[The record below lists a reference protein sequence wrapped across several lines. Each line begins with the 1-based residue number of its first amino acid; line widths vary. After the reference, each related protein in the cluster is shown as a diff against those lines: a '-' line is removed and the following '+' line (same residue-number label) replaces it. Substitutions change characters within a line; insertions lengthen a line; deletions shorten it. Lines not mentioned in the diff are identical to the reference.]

1 MVQAERL
8 RHRAGASRG
17 PAVTSQPRAP
27 GAAPGRG
34 LLTPLWCRSPLPG
47 GGCAAAGGVTPDPA
61 AGTEVGAPRS
71 TPLLRAVQGWLR
83 GQSGAGLGRTAGA
96 RTGRSHRHRGWAGQ
110 DSAGS
115 SVPGEGLCAAVPPAR
130 PGEAP
135 AARAAGAPG
144 SADVRRP
151 LNSDAAAL
159 PRHFP
164 RRQRGA
170 AAARWRGWPAGRR
183 AQGAGAGAPRAAR
196 PRRASPEAGAA
207 APGRER
213 RAAAGHRVGVKKAAL
228 APCWSIRVH
237 PEVRALGTEPHFFD
251 RNYHRGLEWYRSLM
265 PRTLDSQI
273 TVEKTPSYFVTKEA
287 PRRIFNMSR
296 DTKLIVVVRNPVTRA
311 ISDYTQ
317 TLSKK
322 PDIPTFEGLTFRNR
336 SLGLVD
342 TSWNAIRIGMYAV
355 HLESWL
361 QYFPLSQIHFVSGE
375 KLITDPAGEMGKVQ
389 DFLGIKRVITDK
401 HFYFNK
407 TKGFPCLKK
416 SESSGLPRCL
426 GKSKGRTHVQIDPEV
441 IEQLRDFYRPYNIKF
456 YETVGQ
462 DFRWE

>member
-1 MVQAERL
+1 MCTNAHGAAVQAGTDGADPAPETWSSERGCSDL
-8 RHRAGASRG
+8 ALDQLPRG
-17 PAVTSQPRAP
+17 PRCVCCE
-27 GAAPGRG
+27 
-34 LLTPLWCRSPLPG
+34 L
-47 GGCAAAGGVTPDPA
+47 
-61 AGTEVGAPRS
+61 E
-71 TPLLRAVQGWLR
+71 
-83 GQSGAGLGRTAGA
+83 
-96 RTGRSHRHRGWAGQ
+96 
-110 DSAGS
+110 
-115 SVPGEGLCAAVPPAR
+115 
-130 PGEAP
+130 
-135 AARAAGAPG
+135 
-144 SADVRRP
+144 
-151 LNSDAAAL
+151 
-159 PRHFP
+159 F
-164 RRQRGA
+164 
-170 AAARWRGWPAGRR
+170 
-183 AQGAGAGAPRAAR
+183 
-196 PRRASPEAGAA
+196 
-207 APGRER
+207 
-213 RAAAGHRVGVKKAAL
+213 
-228 APCWSIRVH
+228 IRVH
-237 PEVRALGTEPHFFD
+237 PDVRALGTEPHFFD
-251 RNYHRGLEWYRSLM
+251 RNYDRGLEWYRSLM

-322 PDIPTFEGLTFRNR
+322 PDIPTFEGLSFRNR

-355 HLESWL
+355 HLQSWL

-416 SESSGLPRCL
+416 TESSSLPRCL